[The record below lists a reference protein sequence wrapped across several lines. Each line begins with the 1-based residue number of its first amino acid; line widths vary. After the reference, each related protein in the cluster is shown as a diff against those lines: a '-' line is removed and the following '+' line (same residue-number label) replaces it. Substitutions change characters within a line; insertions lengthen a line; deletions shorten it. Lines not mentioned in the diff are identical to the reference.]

1 MSVDTLPDQAGPS
14 GAAAPSC
21 PHAAGAAASGAAS
34 GASEAVLPDFPFS
47 WRGDQLP
54 QEIEELRDEP
64 VMRVRTIAGDPA
76 WLVSSYAL
84 CKQVLED
91 RRFSLK
97 DTSAP
102 GAPRQYALTIP
113 PEVVNNMGN
122 ITGVGLRKAVLKA
135 INPKSDG
142 LDDWMREYASE
153 LVDGL
158 LAQGAPVDLRSG
170 FANPYSEALHCRILG
185 IPQQD
190 APRLAASLDIAF
202 MNSACPVSGAKLN
215 WDRDMSY
222 MVDRLDDPSTTGLMA
237 EIAALRDNPDY
248 AHLTDEMLA
257 TVGVTMFGAGV
268 ISTSAFLTMAIF
280 SLIQHPEVAAQLRED
295 PSLIPAA
302 VEELLRINL
311 SIGDGLPRL
320 ALEDVMLGDV
330 LVKKGELVL
339 VLVEGANFDPAEFA
353 DPHRMDIHR
362 ENSAAHLS
370 FGGGQHYCP
379 ATALGKRHTE
389 IALETLL
396 DRMPELGLAVPVE
409 QLVWRTG
416 FMKRMP
422 ERFPVMW

>member
-1 MSVDTLPDQAGPS
+1 MSVETLHHRPADA
-14 GAAAPSC
+14 
-21 PHAAGAAASGAAS
+21 
-34 GASEAVLPDFPFS
+34 LLDFPFS

-54 QEIEELRDEP
+54 HELAALRNEP
-64 VMRVRTIAGDPA
+64 VKRVRTIAGDEA
-76 WLVSSYAL
+76 WLVSSYPL

-102 GAPRQYALTIP
+102 GVPRQYALTIP

-122 ITGVGLRKAVLKA
+122 ITGAGLRKAVLKA
-135 INPKSDG
+135 INPKAEG
-142 LDDWMREYASE
+142 LGEWMRSYASE
-153 LVDGL
+153 LVDAL
-158 LAQGAPVDLRSG
+158 MTEGAPVDLRTQ
-170 FANPYSEALHCRILG
+170 FANPYAEALHCRILG
-185 IPQQD
+185 IPLED

-202 MNSACPVSGAKLN
+202 MNSACPVTGAKLN
-215 WDRDMSY
+215 WDRDMAY

-237 EIAALRDNPDY
+237 EIAALRLDPEY

-268 ISTSAFLTMAIF
+268 ISTSAFLTMAVF
-280 SLIQHPEVAAQLRED
+280 SLIQHPEAVAELRAD
-295 PSLIPAA
+295 PGRIPAA
-302 VEELLRINL
+302 VDELLRINL

-320 ALEDVMLGDV
+320 ATEDVTLGDV
-330 LVKKGELVL
+330 GIKKGELVL
-339 VLVEGANFDPAEFA
+339 VLVEGANFDADVFA
-353 DPHRMDIHR
+353 DPHRMDIGR

-396 DRMPELGLAVPVE
+396 ERMPDLQLAVPVE

-422 ERFPVMW
+422 ERLPVMW

>member
-1 MSVDTLPDQAGPS
+1 MEHKENSMSVDTLPG
-14 GAAAPSC
+14 
-21 PHAAGAAASGAAS
+21 
-34 GASEAVLPDFPFS
+34 FPFS

-54 QEIEELRDEP
+54 SEIAELRTEP
-64 VMRVRTIAGDPA
+64 VKRVRTIAGDPA

-135 INPKSDG
+135 INPKSAG
-142 LDDWMREYASE
+142 LDEWMRSYAGE

-158 LAQGAPVDLRSG
+158 VRQGAPVDLRAG

-185 IPQQD
+185 IPQRD

-202 MNSACPVSGAKLN
+202 MNSACPVSGARLN
-215 WDRDMSY
+215 WDRDLAY
-222 MVDRLDDPSTTGLMA
+222 MADRLDDPSTTGLMA
-237 EIAALRDNPDY
+237 EIAALRGDPDY
-248 AHLTDEMLA
+248 AQLTDGMLA

-268 ISTSAFLTMAIF
+268 ISTSAFLTMAVF
-280 SLIQHPEVAAQLRED
+280 SLLQHPEQAAELRRD
-295 PSLIPAA
+295 PSRIPSA
-302 VEELLRINL
+302 VDELLRINL
-311 SIGDGLPRL
+311 SIGDGLPRV
-320 ALEDVMLGDV
+320 ALEDLTLGEV
-330 LVKKGELVL
+330 EVKQGELVL
-339 VLVEGANFDPAEFA
+339 VLVEGANFDPEEFA
-353 DPHRMDIHR
+353 DPHRMDIDR
-362 ENSAAHLS
+362 ENSVAHLS

-379 ATALGKRHTE
+379 ATALGKRHAE

-396 DRMPELGLAVPVE
+396 DRLPNLQLAVPVE

-422 ERFPVMW
+422 ERLPVMW